1 MFLHKGVI
9 FIKIKGETIV
19 EIISTIDTSI
29 YNVII
34 KLMSTNITFVMT
46 VISHLGSAV
55 TLITLAIGFILL
67 LKNKKDSR
75 FIILNLILVFLL
87 NRLLKFIIA
96 RPRPEVLKLVKA
108 GGYSFPS
115 GHSMISFGFYGF
127 LIYLVY
133 KNIKNKKIKYP
144 LMIFLSA
151 IILLIGIS
159 RVYLGAHYATD
170 VIGGFVIGFI
180 YLIVF
185 IKYLYKRK

>member
-1 MFLHKGVI
+1 M
-9 FIKIKGETIV
+9 

-29 YNVII
+29 YNLII
-34 KLMSTNITFVMT
+34 KLMSTNVTFVMT
-46 VISHLGSAV
+46 FISHLGSAV
-55 TLITLAIGFILL
+55 TLITLSIGFILL
-67 LKNKKDSR
+67 LKNKKQSR

-87 NRLLKFIIA
+87 NRLLKLIIA
-96 RPRPEVLKLVKA
+96 RPRPEVLKLVNA

-133 KNIKNKKIKYP
+133 KNINNKKIKYP
-144 LMIFLSA
+144 LMTFLSA

-159 RVYLGAHYATD
+159 RIYLGAHYATD
-170 VIGGFVIGFI
+170 VIGGFIIAFI

-185 IKYLYKRK
+185 IKYMYNRVKS